1 MFFSSFYLN
10 LLSYLQ
16 FYQKNIK
23 TSKKI
28 KIVNFNL
35 TEYSFNLFLFFF
47 SFYSCVCA
55 LPLQP
60 LLLIRDLG
68 LESFHFNLLTAFQEI
83 LKLGLE
89 SNQNGIGQRDT
100 KFTVKNTTDVYFYS
114 NNKNESA
121 LEQLRKAR
129 TKSFH
134 SYVQAL
140 LFHHGDDE
148 ISTSTSTST
157 SSINGSILD
166 FSLPKDLTKELT
178 LKECTFI
185 VYVRHAVCRL
195 VLCVL
200 YEPVHQVLAL
210 TLPVTQ
216 ALSRSG
222 YTNSLSL
229 PLSLPF
235 LPAFLREQC
244 EGKGFPDACN
254 DTTFTLLHSV
264 YW

>member
-1 MFFSSFYLN
+1 MGF
-10 LLSYLQ
+10 
-16 FYQKNIK
+16 
-23 TSKKI
+23 
-28 KIVNFNL
+28 
-35 TEYSFNLFLFFF
+35 
-47 SFYSCVCA
+47 
-55 LPLQP
+55 
-60 LLLIRDLG
+60 
-68 LESFHFNLLTAFQEI
+68 
-83 LKLGLE
+83 E

-121 LEQLRKAR
+121 VEQLRKAR
-129 TKSFH
+129 TKSLH

-148 ISTSTSTST
+148 ISTSTSNSTSNST
-157 SSINGSILD
+157 SSINGSILN
-166 FSLPKDLTKELT
+166 FSLSKDLTKELT

-185 VYVRHAVCRL
+185 VYVRHALCRL

-216 ALSRSG
+216 ALSRTG

-235 LPAFLREQC
+235 LPAFLRQQW
-244 EGKGFPDACN
+244 EGKGFQDACH